1 MRADAT
7 ERPTVK
13 DIVSHPILHRAR
25 VAGQAALTPE
35 PDNWLTQLLT
45 GFSLSDNGDAVDVEM
60 A

>member
-1 MRADAT
+1 MRANAT

-25 VAGQAALTPE
+25 IAGQAALTPE
-35 PDNWLTQLLT
+35 PDGWLAQLLAD
-45 GFSLSDNGDAVDVEM
+45 FPPSANADAVDVEM